1 MAQLLVKLVQPGT
14 ARSDDPPPERAAENP
29 AASFCATGPLLVTLG
44 AALFAVT
51 NAASTGLYRRGGT
64 VVTLYLIR
72 AVVVYAANGALTSAR
87 DGHAEACRVL
97 QLRTGK
103 VETSRL
109 AVARG
114 LVTAAMALLL
124 NLAFLLLTFNDA
136 FTVFKGVD
144 MLATVVLSRAL
155 LGAAERLSPAELA
168 CGMLTLSGIVLVAQP
183 SMLGVSRDGAAAAST
198 AAGAA
203 AAGAAAAGAAAGT
216 EAVVSVAGVSAAGV
230 EGVVGVSAAGVA
242 VAAMAGVLSACS
254 GVSTRAL
261 SARDGPHAG
270 HAPPAMLLSYL
281 LVTMG
286 ACFGAIAIGA
296 HASHLDALPRWSWSA
311 LAWPSTSVDWA
322 LICVHCS
329 CVLAAQAYPYPYPY
343 P

>member
-1 MAQLLVKLVQPGT
+1 MVKLVQPGT
-14 ARSDDPPPERAAENP
+14 ARSDDPPPERAAEKP

-44 AALFAVT
+44 AALFAAT

-72 AVVVYAANGALTSAR
+72 TVVVYAANGALTCAR
-87 DGHAEACRVL
+87 DGRAEACRVL

-155 LGAAERLSPAELA
+155 LGASERLSPAELA
-168 CGMLTLSGIVLVAQP
+168 CGMLTLSGIVLVF
-183 SMLGVSRDGAAAAST
+183 VFID
-198 AAGAA
+198 
-203 AAGAAAAGAAAGT
+203 
-216 EAVVSVAGVSAAGV
+216 
-230 EGVVGVSAAGVA
+230 
-242 VAAMAGVLSACS
+242 
-254 GVSTRAL
+254 
-261 SARDGPHAG
+261 
-270 HAPPAMLLSYL
+270 
-281 LVTMG
+281 
-286 ACFGAIAIGA
+286 
-296 HASHLDALPRWSWSA
+296 
-311 LAWPSTSVDWA
+311 
-322 LICVHCS
+322 
-329 CVLAAQAYPYPYPY
+329 
-343 P
+343 

>member
-1 MAQLLVKLVQPGT
+1 MVKLVQPGT

-72 AVVVYAANGALTSAR
+72 AVVVYAANGALTCAR
-87 DGHAEACRVL
+87 DGRAEACRVL

-109 AVARG
+109 AVGRG

-203 AAGAAAAGAAAGT
+203 AAGAAAGT

-261 SARDGPHAG
+261 SAREGPHAG

-296 HASHLDALPRWSWSA
+296 HASHLDALPRWSWTA
-311 LAWPSTSVDWA
+311 LAWPDTSVDWA

-329 CVLAAQAYPYPYPY
+329 CVLAAQAYPYP
-343 P
+343 

>member
-72 AVVVYAANGALTSAR
+72 AVVVYAANGALTCAR
-87 DGHAEACRVL
+87 DGRAEACRVL

-203 AAGAAAAGAAAGT
+203 SAGAAAAGAAAGT

-286 ACFGAIAIGA
+286 ACFGVIAIGA
-296 HASHLDALPRWSWSA
+296 HASHLDALPRWSWTA
-311 LAWPSTSVDWA
+311 LAWPDTSVDWA

-329 CVLAAQAYPYPYPY
+329 CVLAAQAYPYP
-343 P
+343 

>member
-29 AASFCATGPLLVTLG
+29 AASFCATSPLLVTLG

-72 AVVVYAANGALTSAR
+72 AVVVYAANGALTCAR
-87 DGHAEACRVL
+87 DGRAEACRVL

-296 HASHLDALPRWSWSA
+296 HASHLDALPRWSWTA
-311 LAWPSTSVDWA
+311 LAWPDTSVDWA

-329 CVLAAQAYPYPYPY
+329 CVLAAQAYPYP
-343 P
+343 

>member
-14 ARSDDPPPERAAENP
+14 ARSDDPPPERAGENP

-87 DGHAEACRVL
+87 DGRVEACRVL
-97 QLRTGK
+97 QLRTGR

-109 AVARG
+109 AVGRG

-203 AAGAAAAGAAAGT
+203 SAGAAAAGAAAGT

-329 CVLAAQAYPYPYPY
+329 CVLAAQAYPYPYP
-343 P
+343 

>member
-155 LGAAERLSPAELA
+155 LGASERLSPAELA

-198 AAGAA
+198 
-203 AAGAAAAGAAAGT
+203 AAGAAAGT

-296 HASHLDALPRWSWSA
+296 HASNLDELPRWSWTA

>member
-72 AVVVYAANGALTSAR
+72 AVVVYAANGALTCAR
-87 DGHAEACRVL
+87 DGRAEACRVL

-203 AAGAAAAGAAAGT
+203 SAGAAAGAAAGT

-230 EGVVGVSAAGVA
+230 EGVVGVSAARV
-242 VAAMAGVLSACS
+242 VLAAMAGVLSACS

-329 CVLAAQAYPYPYPY
+329 CVLAAQAYPYP
-343 P
+343 

>member
-1 MAQLLVKLVQPGT
+1 MVKLVQPGT

-87 DGHAEACRVL
+87 DGRAAACRVL

-296 HASHLDALPRWSWSA
+296 HASHLDALPRWSWTA

-329 CVLAAQAYPYPYPY
+329 CVLAAQAYPYP
-343 P
+343 

>member
-51 NAASTGLYRRGGT
+51 NAASTGLYRRGGAG
-64 VVTLYLIR
+64 VTLYLIR
-72 AVVVYAANGALTSAR
+72 AVVVYAANGALTCAR
-87 DGHAEACRVL
+87 DGRTEACRVL
-97 QLRTGK
+97 QLRTGR

-109 AVARG
+109 AVGRG

-155 LGAAERLSPAELA
+155 LGASERLSPAELA

-183 SMLGVSRDGAAAAST
+183 SMLAVSRDGAAAAST
-198 AAGAA
+198 

-230 EGVVGVSAAGVA
+230 EGVVGVSAAGVV

-261 SARDGPHAG
+261 SAREGPHAG

-296 HASHLDALPRWSWSA
+296 HASHLDASPRWSWTA
-311 LAWPSTSVDWA
+311 LAWPNTSVDWA

-329 CVLAAQAYPYPYPY
+329 CVLAAQAYPCPWP
-343 P
+343 